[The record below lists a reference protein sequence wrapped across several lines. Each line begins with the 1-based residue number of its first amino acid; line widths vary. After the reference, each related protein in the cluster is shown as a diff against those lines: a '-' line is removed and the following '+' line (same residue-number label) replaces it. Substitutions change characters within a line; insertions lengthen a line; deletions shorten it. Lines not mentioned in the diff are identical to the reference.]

1 MSRLPTVR
9 VVNPSQ
15 SDSYVIINESDFD
28 SSQHQLYDS
37 PILPKPAEIPPSEAQ
52 RGGSD
57 TAAAALGVNGS
68 SGPKPAGWDDV
79 ARANSAAVEEM
90 MQNALRVAKGPG
102 GKWFVWRGK
111 QIVSGRLDSE
121 DAAVEALRNMRE
133 PVA

>member
-1 MSRLPTVR
+1 MRLPTVR

-15 SDSYVIINESDFD
+15 PDSYVIINESDFD

-52 RGGSD
+52 LVGGSD
-57 TAAAALGVNGS
+57 TVAAALGVNES
-68 SGPKPAGWDDV
+68 PGPKPAGWDDV
-79 ARANSAAVEEM
+79 AQANSAAVEEM

-121 DAAVEALRNMRE
+121 DAALDALRNMRE